1 MSEPR
6 IIYYYQTLTDLS
18 SVCIENGPV
27 SHIVL
32 SSFHFG
38 TNSDKSPYIH
48 LNNYPPTDPRFA
60 KPWAQLKNAYMNYN
74 IQIHIMLGGA
84 GSAFE
89 TMFSDYSTYYNLLLE
104 TILTYPF
111 ITGINLDVE
120 EEVSLENIKKLICD
134 LKGDCGPNFT
144 ITMAPIQSALQTN
157 QPGMGG
163 FSYKDLY
170 NSAEGKYI
178 SWFNGQFYFELLPSA
193 FIECVEN
200 GYPASKVV
208 LGMIQ
213 DQDFETAKKVVSEIK
228 AKHPDFGGVYMWEYF
243 NAPPEGEKN
252 PGAWAVEMKK
262 IISSSSENIFSSY
275 CNIS

>member
-1 MSEPR
+1 MSDSK

-18 SVCIENGPV
+18 SVCIENTPV

-38 TNSDKSPYIH
+38 NNPDKSPYIH
-48 LNNYPPTDPRFA
+48 LNNYPPTDSRFA
-60 KPWAQLKNAYMNYN
+60 KPWVQLKNAYMNYN

-84 GSAFE
+84 GSAFQ
-89 TMFSDYSTYYNLLLE
+89 TMFSNYSTYYNLLLE

-120 EEVSLENIKKLICD
+120 EEVSLDNIKKLICD

-193 FIECVEN
+193 FDECVEN

-208 LGMIQ
+208 FGMIQ
-213 DQDFETAKKVVSEIK
+213 GQDFETAKKVVSEIK

-262 IISSSSENIFSSY
+262 IISSSNKNIFSSY
-275 CNIS
+275 CTIS